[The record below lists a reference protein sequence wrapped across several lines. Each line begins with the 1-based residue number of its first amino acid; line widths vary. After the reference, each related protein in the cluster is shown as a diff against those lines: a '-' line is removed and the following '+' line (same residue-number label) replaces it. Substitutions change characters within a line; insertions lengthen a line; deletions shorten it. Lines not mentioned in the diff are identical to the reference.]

1 MNMELLEIA
10 FKLIL
15 AVSLGGLIGL
25 ERESGRKAA
34 GLRTNTL
41 VCVGAAMMMTLAVL
55 IVRNQD
61 GLPDSLI
68 RLAAGVI
75 AGVGFLGAGAI
86 IQARGAATGL
96 TTAAT
101 IWVVA
106 GLGLV
111 IGAGYPIP
119 AVLFTGA
126 VMVVLVVFRRIEDA
140 DLKTSPYRFQIKV
153 KDNPEFLSGLRK
165 LAFHFGIRM
174 DDLVVKK
181 TKIRQILTFS
191 IRAAEDKEQAFTG
204 EIQKLDGIE
213 EFKIE

>member
-1 MNMELLEIA
+1 MELLEIA

-55 IVRNQD
+55 IIRNQG
-61 GLPDSLI
+61 GLPDSLV

-126 VMVVLVVFRRIEDA
+126 VMVVLVVFRKIEDA
-140 DLKTSPYRFQIKV
+140 DLKASPYRFQTKV
-153 KDNPEFLSGLRK
+153 RENPEFLSGLRK
-165 LAFHFGIRM
+165 LAFHTGIRL
-174 DDLVVKK
+174 DDLVMKK

-191 IRAAEDKEQAFTG
+191 IRASEEKEQAFTG
-204 EIQKLDGIE
+204 EIQNLDGIE
-213 EFKIE
+213 EFKID

>member
-1 MNMELLEIA
+1 MELLEIA

-41 VCVGAAMMMTLAVL
+41 VCVGAAMMMSLAVM
-55 IVRNQD
+55 IVRNQG
-61 GLPDSLI
+61 GLPDSLV

-106 GLGLV
+106 GIGLV

-126 VMVVLVVFRRIEDA
+126 VMVVLIIFRRIEDA
-140 DLKTSPYRFQIKV
+140 DLKTSPVRIQIKV
-153 KDNPEFLSGLRK
+153 KDNPEFISGLRK
-165 LAFHFGIRM
+165 LAFHYGIRI
-174 DDLVVKK
+174 DDMVVKK

-191 IRAAEDKEQAFTG
+191 FRAGDEKEQALTE
-204 EIQKLDGIE
+204 EIQNLDGIE
-213 EFKIE
+213 EFRIE

>member
-41 VCVGAAMMMTLAVL
+41 VCLGAAMMMTLAVL
-55 IVRNQD
+55 IVRNQA

-86 IQARGAATGL
+86 IQARGSSTGL

-165 LAFHFGIRM
+165 LAFHHGTKL

-191 IRAAEDKEQAFTG
+191 IRAGEEKEQALTE
-204 EIQKLDGIE
+204 EIQNLEGIE

>member
-1 MNMELLEIA
+1 MELLEIA

-15 AVSLGGLIGL
+15 ATALGGLIGL

-41 VCVGAAMMMTLAVL
+41 VCIGAAMMMILAGL
-55 IVRNQD
+55 IVRNQG
-61 GLPDSLI
+61 GLPDSLV

-86 IQARGAATGL
+86 IQARGTASDL

-119 AVLFTGA
+119 AVLFTAA
-126 VMVVLVVFRRIEDA
+126 VMAVLVLFRKIEDA
-140 DLKTSPYRFQIKV
+140 DLKASPYRFQIKV
-153 KDNPEFLSGLRK
+153 RENPEFLSGLRK
-165 LAFHFGIRM
+165 LAFHLGIRM

-181 TKIRQILTFS
+181 TKIRQIVTFS
-191 IRAAEDKEQAFTG
+191 IRTSEEKEHVFTG
-204 EIQKLDGIE
+204 DIQNLEGIE